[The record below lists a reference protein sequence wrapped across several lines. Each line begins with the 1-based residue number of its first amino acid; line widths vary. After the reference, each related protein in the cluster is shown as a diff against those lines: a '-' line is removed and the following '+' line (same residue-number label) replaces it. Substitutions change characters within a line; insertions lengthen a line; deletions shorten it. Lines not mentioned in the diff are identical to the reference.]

1 MASARL
7 RVAGWRVCGRLTGR
21 PATRCRTGG
30 HRAIV
35 TSVRDDDAFRDYVV
49 GRLAGLPGVL
59 AVALG
64 GSRAAGTNRADSD
77 WDFAVYYRGAFS
89 PDDLRAVGWPGQV
102 FEIGGWGGGVFNSG
116 AWLQVDG
123 RNVDVH
129 YRDLD
134 DAEYRL
140 HEARAG
146 RFGIERL
153 QFHLAGVPTY
163 IVLAELAGN
172 KALAGAL
179 PAELNPPQYPDALR
193 AAASRGWWS
202 TAQATLDYGRAA
214 YAERGRVAETA
225 GTIAV
230 AACQAAHAAAA
241 AAGQWVTNEKT
252 LLDRTGLRGV
262 DEILAGLTPDA
273 GTLTRA
279 VDRALELFETTV
291 SRADPGP
298 ATTGAAGGAG

>member
-1 MASARL
+1 MR
-7 RVAGWRVCGRLTGR
+7 
-21 PATRCRTGG
+21 
-30 HRAIV
+30 H
-35 TSVRDDDAFRDYVV
+35 DDAFCDYVV
-49 GRLAGLPGVL
+49 GRLAGLPGVQ

-77 WDFAVYYRGAFS
+77 WDFAVYYRGVIS
-89 PDDLRAVGWPGQV
+89 PDDLRAVGWPGTV
-102 FEIGGWGGGVFNSG
+102 FEIGGWGGGVFNGG

-123 RNVDVH
+123 RKVDVH
-129 YRDLD
+129 YRDLE

-140 HEARAG
+140 REAQAG

-163 IVLAELAGN
+163 IVLAEVAGNRLLAGE
-172 KALAGAL
+172 L
-179 PAELNPPQYPDALR
+179 PAELSPPRYPDALR

-202 TAQATLDYGRAA
+202 SAQATLDYGRNA
-214 YAERGRVAETA
+214 YAERGRITETA

-252 LLDRTGLRGV
+252 LLDRAGLRGL
-262 DEILAGLTPDA
+262 DQILADLTPDPDA
-273 GTLTRA
+273 LTGA
-279 VDRALELFETTV
+279 VDAAGAYLRAAV
-291 SRADPGP
+291 ARAGD
-298 ATTGAAGGAG
+298 GAAAVRP

>member
-1 MASARL
+1 MR
-7 RVAGWRVCGRLTGR
+7 
-21 PATRCRTGG
+21 

-35 TSVRDDDAFRDYVV
+35 ASVRDDDAFCDYVV
-49 GRLAGLPGVL
+49 GRLADLPGVV

-89 PDDLRAVGWPGQV
+89 PDDLRALGWPGQV
-102 FEIGGWGGGVFNSG
+102 FEIGGWGGGVFNGG
-116 AWLQVDG
+116 AWLQIDG
-123 RNVDVH
+123 RKVDVH

-134 DAEYRL
+134 DTEFRL
-140 HEARAG
+140 REARAG
-146 RFGIERL
+146 RFAIERL
-153 QFHLAGVPTY
+153 PFHLAGIPTY

-172 KALAGAL
+172 KVMAGDL
-179 PAELNPPQYPDALR
+179 PAELNPPRYPDALR
-193 AAASRGWWS
+193 AAASRAWWDG
-202 TAQATLDYGRAA
+202 AQATLDYGRSA
-214 YAERGRVAETA
+214 YAERGRITETA
-225 GTIAV
+225 GTIAL

-241 AAGQWVTNEKT
+241 GAGQWMTNEKT

-279 VDRALELFETTV
+279 VERALELFEIVV

-298 ATTGAAGGAG
+298 AAAGATGGAG